1 MAAGPRARLI
11 SISDLDRDA
20 IARWRDLG
28 ERAVEPNPFFGP
40 DFLIPAAELVE
51 RAPQRLLVVDD
62 DDGVWRACMP
72 LGRRR
77 LRLLTGTREAGVT
90 QYGFLS
96 TPLLA
101 ADAPERAADDLLASL
116 PDPGGTEVL
125 LLERLATD
133 GPFFDALRRA
143 VAAGRLRLLESH
155 QYERGL
161 LARRDGGV
169 DAADLGRHHRHEV
182 RRMGRRLS
190 ETFGGTLEV
199 TDRAGDPGAVERFLE
214 LELSGWKGRTGTA
227 MGSTPG
233 HAEFF
238 RRLCAAFAAAGRL
251 ELLDLGTGTRS
262 AAMKCNLIAPPGSFA
277 FKIAFDDAA
286 AKFSPG
292 IQLELANIKRFE
304 AGGLEWM
311 DSCADPDNAMIN
323 RLWPGRR
330 AVGTFVVGAST
341 WRGRLARG
349 SLGFTRGLKPLK
361 GAAERLGRG

>member
-1 MAAGPRARLI
+1 MAGGPRARLI

-62 DDGVWRACMP
+62 DGAWRACMP

-116 PDPGGTEVL
+116 VDPGGTEVL

-155 QYERGL
+155 EYERGL

-169 DAADLGRHHRHEV
+169 DAADLGRHHRREA

-251 ELLDLGTGTRS
+251 ELLDLGTGARS

-277 FKIAFDDAA
+277 FKIAFDDAV
-286 AKFSPG
+286 G
-292 IQLELANIKRFE
+292 QVLARDPARAREIERFE
-304 AGGLEWM
+304 AGELEWM

-361 GAAERLGRG
+361 RVAERLPRG